1 MRIQNYIKGN
11 SSLKEEI
18 EILRKPEEFEKV
30 RDLWMGLQWN
40 PYYDID
46 WLLFKYEQPW
56 CKETPYVFLIK
67 QNGCSKAIVAG
78 EIKFLPIQFQIGYKR
93 WQGPSLKTLFINRYG
108 VLGEN
113 DESLWSILEPYFED
127 ILIKGEVE
135 AVLLRDFDLN
145 SAVHKLK
152 FSTLPAPCKYKI
164 NIIQE
169 HWFIKNEKALFGHR
183 KKHKKFW
190 RHFNNYSNRI
200 KRRLGEEPKILN
212 YRKSEDLK
220 ILLKHTEEV
229 SIKTWQRKFSNLE
242 FLSNYIRDRY
252 FHFLERGLMNAYL
265 LYAEGIPVAFF
276 HGIEY
281 KGKFYGE
288 VMGYDPNYHEEGVG
302 TFLLGK
308 VLEDQLSNS
317 EKVYLIDFGAGNS
330 EAKRHLCNLFY
341 SIKDNYLV
349 APKLKFMA
357 LNTLRVIFLSIHIST
372 KKMLANIG
380 LYHKI
385 RSAWRYGLRKI
396 S

>member
-152 FSTLPAPCKYKI
+152 FSTLPAPCKYKT

-169 HWFIKNEKALFGHR
+169 HWFID
-183 KKHKKFW
+183 
-190 RHFNNYSNRI
+190 SNRLIEHKRNHKDFWKNVKKRGNKIYFRWREIPNII
-200 KRRLGEEPKILN
+200 KNCGNDLELN
-212 YRKSEDLK
+212 SFINY
-220 ILLKHTEEV
+220 TEQI
-229 SIKTWQRKFSNLE
+229 SKNTWQRKFSGIN
-242 FLSNYIRDRY
+242 FAADDVKKRY
-252 FHFLERGLMNAYL
+252 KHFLERGLLN
-265 LYAEGIPVAFF
+265 LYVLFLKEKPLSFL
-276 HGIEY
+276 HGIKYY
-281 KGKFYGE
+281 KKFYAE
-288 VMGYDPNYHEEGVG
+288 VMGYDYNYKEEGLG
-302 TFLLGK
+302 TYFTGK
-308 VLEDQLSNS
+308 VIEELINS
-317 EKVYLIDFGAGNS
+317 GISFFDWGVGNS
-330 EAKRHLCNLFY
+330 EAKRRFCDSFLTV
-341 SIKDNYLV
+341 KDCFLV

-357 LNTLRVIFLSIHIST
+357 LNTLRVIFLSIHISS